1 MDNYTLTKLFE
12 KRKEIKNLFMEFMSE
27 QFVNFIE
34 KLGEIEREVHCELEG
49 DSKNG
54 YYFRNFDTIFGKIEG
69 VKIPRT
75 RNKRFYP
82 SFLEPYKRTTFEL
95 DDIVVSM
102 YQGGCST
109 RDIVRTLENLLGQ
122 KYSPKWVSKITDE
135 ILSELEEYRSRRFEK
150 WYPILF
156 IDGTYL
162 KLKRETVSSEVIYT
176 VMGID
181 ENGHKEILSF
191 YTFGGSGESA
201 LNWKEILYE
210 LKERGLQNP
219 VLIVADG
226 LKGIR
231 EAVFEVYPK
240 ADFQL
245 CVVHKIR
252 SSLAKIRKRDES
264 AVIEDMKN
272 VYMQENEEDFFRN
285 FEIFRKNWSLKYPE
299 MVSSWEKDLPELMT
313 YLKYPV
319 LMRSHI
325 YTTNPLERFHKE
337 LKRRSKVIEF
347 FNDKKGLEKIVFL
360 VILEM
365 NESYSRRKMKHW
377 RYFMSV
383 LCNKLKEKYGRLQ
396 EDKNLT
402 QN

>member
-1 MDNYTLTKLFE
+1 MNNYSLSELFE
-12 KRKEIKNLFMEFMSE
+12 KRKDIKNLFMEFMAE
-27 QFVNFIE
+27 QFVNFLE
-34 KLGEIEREVHCELEG
+34 KLGETERELHCILNG

-54 YYFRNFDTIFGKIEG
+54 YYSRNFNTIFGKIEG

-75 RNKRFYP
+75 RKTKFHP

-95 DDIVVSM
+95 DEIVLSM

-122 KYSPKWVSKITDE
+122 RYTPNWVSKITDE
-135 ILSELEEYRSRRFEK
+135 ILSDIERYRRRRFEK

-162 KLKRETVSSEVIYT
+162 RLKRGSVSNEVVYI

-181 ENGHKEILSF
+181 ENGYKEILSF
-191 YTFGGSGESA
+191 YTFGSSGESA

-210 LKERGLQNP
+210 LRERGLQEP
-219 VLIVADG
+219 ILIISDG
-226 LKGIR
+226 LRGIR
-231 EAVFEVYPK
+231 EAVFEIYPK
-240 ADFQL
+240 ADFQS
-245 CVVHKIR
+245 CVLHKIK

-264 AVIEDMKN
+264 AVIEDMKRI
-272 VYMQENEEDFFRN
+272 YMQENAEDFLKN
-285 FEIFRKNWSLKYPE
+285 FEVFTKNWSYKYPE
-299 MVSSWEKDLPELMT
+299 MIVSWEKDLQELMT
-313 YLKYPV
+313 YLRYPI
-319 LMRSHI
+319 LMRPHI

-337 LKRRSKVIEF
+337 VKRRSKVIEF
-347 FNDKKGLEKIVFL
+347 FNDKKALEKIVFL

-365 NESYSRRKMKHW
+365 NESYSCRRMKHW
-377 RYFMSV
+377 DHFITV
-383 LCNKLKEKYGRLQ
+383 LRNKRKEKYGKLQ
-396 EDKNLT
+396 EYKNLT